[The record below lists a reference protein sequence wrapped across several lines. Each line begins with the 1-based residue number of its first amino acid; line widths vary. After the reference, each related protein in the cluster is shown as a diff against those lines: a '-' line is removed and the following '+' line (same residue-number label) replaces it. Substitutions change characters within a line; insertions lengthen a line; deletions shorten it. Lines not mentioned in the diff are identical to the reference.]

1 MWSGLIRSWETM
13 RNQRRA
19 FATPKTQDWKDEKEW
34 KASKWEQW
42 KPKASSSKSQM
53 LRFGL
58 FVLVCFSV
66 LKSSI
71 WKNTHCRILVHKL
84 LLEKIRSVSFELNIF
99 LRDTA
104 QVRMI
109 HGLQMIHGLRGRN
122 QNGRKN
128 NKTKRRLA
136 IQDLQGFGRYIIYCI
151 LLALRVAGPVMSKMS
166 LPGFLCHYICSMVNW
181 CNQWQP
187 KQFVSR
193 CCRGNSDSFNSFRI
207 FQRQSPRANQRL
219 FSSKLKCN
227 WNTLHFYGGF
237 EHTDFCCMNR
247 YCLEGK
253 CSPALGWFMI
263 SMKVS

>member
-1 MWSGLIRSWETM
+1 MWSGFIRSWETM
-13 RNQRRA
+13 SQISSRQSKLRPQTTFRNQRWA

-42 KPKASSSKSQM
+42 KPKASSNKSQM
-53 LRFGL
+53 LRFCL

-71 WKNTHCRILVHKL
+71 WINTRWRILVHKL
-84 LLEKIRSVSFELNIF
+84 LLEKNRSFSFELNIF

-181 CNQWQP
+181 CNQQQP

-207 FQRQSPRANQRL
+207 
-219 FSSKLKCN
+219 
-227 WNTLHFYGGF
+227 
-237 EHTDFCCMNR
+237 
-247 YCLEGK
+247 
-253 CSPALGWFMI
+253 
-263 SMKVS
+263 V